1 MSDTS
6 RLRLRRGLALLVV
19 VGSLG
24 LAAPAGAQVD
34 DSGSSAAFFSAK
46 ASSSPVGLELFDAGA
61 PLIPGQISYVSPVVT
76 RAEIDSVGN
85 SAGFAGGPYLGDNVP
100 ALMGAFNAIGP
111 FGAILPPYPFMVASQ
126 YPGTAKAA
134 QDSGPRH
141 LSANSN
147 ENGSGADARIGLTQG
162 NPALASLSSSSRAVH
177 DPATGLAT
185 ATADGMVVGFS
196 VGPTLTIGQI
206 TSHADISG
214 QPGEKPTRHTSLSI
228 GSLTVMGTLVG
239 LTEQGLAPVPGTPK
253 TADINSLTK
262 QLAAA
267 GISLGLLPG
276 DNTDSSTDSAALVIG
291 LTRDVPNHGLV
302 RTRVILGRVQAR
314 LDSGPGQG

>member
-1 MSDTS
+1 V
-6 RLRLRRGLALLVV
+6 A
-19 VGSLG
+19 GSLG
-24 LAAPAGAQVD
+24 LAAPAGAQVG
-34 DSGSSAAFFSAK
+34 DSGQSVAFFSAK
-46 ASSSPVGLELFDAGA
+46 ASSSPIGVEFFDAGA

-85 SAGFAGGPYLGDNVP
+85 SAGFAGGPYLGDNIP
-100 ALMGAFNAIGP
+100 ALMGAANALGP
-111 FGAILPPYPFMVASQ
+111 QGPIIPPYPFMVSSQ
-126 YPGTAKAA
+126 YPGNPKAA

-141 LSANSN
+141 LAADSN
-147 ENGSGADARIGLTQG
+147 ENGSDADAHIGLAQG
-162 NPALASLSSSSRAVH
+162 NPALASLSSTSKVVH
-177 DPATGLAT
+177 DPATGLAM
-185 ATADGMVVGFS
+185 ATADAMVVGFS

-206 TSHADISG
+206 ASHADVSG

-239 LTEQGLAPVPGTPK
+239 LTQQGLAPVPGTPK

-267 GISLGLLPG
+267 GITLGLLPG
-276 DNTDSSTDSAALVIG
+276 EETDSSTDSAALVIG

-302 RTRVILGRVQAR
+302 RTRIILGRVQAR

>member
-1 MSDTS
+1 
-6 RLRLRRGLALLVV
+6 VV
-19 VGSLG
+19 ACLG
-24 LAAPAGAQVD
+24 FAAPAGAQVD

-46 ASSSPVGLELFDAGA
+46 ASSSPIGVELFDAGA
-61 PLIPGQISYVSPVVT
+61 PLIPGQILYVSPVVT

-85 SAGFAGGPYLGDNVP
+85 SASFAGGPYLGDNVP

-126 YPGTAKAA
+126 YPGSPKQA

-141 LSANSN
+141 LAADSD
-147 ENGSGADARIGLTQG
+147 ENGSDADAHIGLAQG
-162 NPALASLSSSSRAVH
+162 NPALASLSSRSKAVH

-185 ATADGMVVGFS
+185 ATADGTVVGFS

-214 QPGEKPTRHTSLSI
+214 HPGERPARHTSLSI

-267 GISLGLLPG
+267 GITLGLLPG
-276 DNTDSSTDSAALVIG
+276 DETDSGVDSAALMIG
-291 LTRDVPNHGLV
+291 LSRDVPNHGLV
-302 RTRVILGRVQAR
+302 RARIILGRVQAR
-314 LDSGPGQG
+314 LDSGPAQA